1 MKKNFKLLLFV
12 SSILLFS
19 CNNMPNV
26 TSDVNT
32 ENKIDGNKVVDQM
45 KNLSSLGTV
54 EYSFSK
60 IIATSDDQWFS
71 LGDRKILM
79 TCKAYLKAGVDFGK
93 ITVPFID
100 TDKKSI
106 EVILPKGE
114 IIMLNIPA
122 DDIKIVN
129 QTTGLLRSQFSNTE
143 IQNIQ
148 ILAEKDIRKKVT
160 AFKITEKAETNAKIF
175 LDKWIRSFGFT
186 SVKISIL

>member
-1 MKKNFKLLLFV
+1 MKKNLKLLLLATSV
-12 SSILLFS
+12 LLFS
-19 CNNMPNV
+19 CNNM
-26 TSDVNT
+26 SDNLP
-32 ENKIDGNKVVDQM
+32 ENKINGSKVVQQM

-71 LGDRKILM
+71 IGDRKILM

-114 IIMLNIPA
+114 IILLNIPA
-122 DDIKIVN
+122 EDIKIVN
-129 QTTGLLRSQFSNTE
+129 QTTGLLRSTFSNTE

-148 ILAEKDIRKKVT
+148 VLAEKDIRKKVNE
-160 AFKITEKAETNAKIF
+160 FKITEKAETNARIF
-175 LDKWIRSFGFT
+175 LDQWIRSFGFT
-186 SVKISIL
+186 SVKISTI

>member
-1 MKKNFKLLLFV
+1 MKTNFKLLVLV
-12 SSILLFS
+12 SSILLCS
-19 CNNMPNV
+19 CNNITNITP
-26 TSDVNT
+26 DFIP
-32 ENKIDGNKVVDQM
+32 ENKINGNKVVDQM

-93 ITVPFID
+93 ITVPSID
-100 TDKKSI
+100 TDKKAI
-106 EVILPKGE
+106 EVVLPKGE
-114 IIMLNIPA
+114 IILLNIPA
-122 DDIKIVN
+122 EEIKIVN
-129 QTTGLLRSQFSNTE
+129 QTTSLLRSKFSNTE

-148 ILAEKDIRKKVT
+148 VLAEKDIRRKVSE
-160 AFKITEKAETNAKIF
+160 FKITEKAESNAKIF

>member
-1 MKKNFKLLLFV
+1 MKKNFKLLLLV
-12 SSILLFS
+12 SSILLCS
-19 CNNMPNV
+19 CNNIPTV
-26 TSDVNT
+26 TSDVVPV
-32 ENKIDGNKVVDQM
+32 NKIDGNKVVDQM

-79 TCKAYLKAGVDFGK
+79 TCKAYMKAGVDFGK
-93 ITVPFID
+93 ITVQFID

-106 EVILPKGE
+106 EVVLPKGE

-160 AFKITEKAETNAKIF
+160 VFKITEKAEINAKLF

-186 SVKISIL
+186 SVKISVK